1 MSKNVR
7 MLVYRYL
14 KLQELL
20 KVISLLSR
28 QERNS
33 LQNSHII
40 NENRMWVCKYW
51 HANVRQIRGCLLQ
64 EDRLANSLRK
74 VKFLLN
80 MVERINIR
88 VDPEI
93 NMNFLKAARKDPIFG

>member
-1 MSKNVR
+1 

-20 KVISLLSR
+20 KVISLLSW

-51 HANVRQIRGCLLQ
+51 HANVRKNRSCLLDGDQ
-64 EDRLANSLRK
+64 LADSLRK

-88 VDPEI
+88 VDPEV
-93 NMNFLKAARKDPIFG
+93 NMNFLKAAKKDRIFG